1 MSSPAPAPAPSD
13 TWMSITDAAAVLG
26 CSTRTIARRLAA
38 GELRRQERDGRVLV
52 AIPESLRRPADRM
65 VEAVQA
71 DAAHMRQL
79 SAAVTQATEQAGLV
93 LREAVSQAK
102 QEAAAAIDRAVE
114 AEARGRRAWRM
125 AALLAVAAGI
135 GMTAAVSVAVEAAR
149 MREEGRQLAATLS
162 EAQQRAA
169 AAEAQRD
176 AAEGILAYL
185 TGADTVRQETA
196 MPEQPLADRGP
207 ASTR

>member
-1 MSSPAPAPAPSD
+1 
-13 TWMSITDAAAVLG
+13 MSITDAAAVLG

-196 MPEQPLADRGP
+196 MPEQPLADQVP